1 MVIDMKIGI
10 LLVLHGSRV
19 NEWKEVAINYK
30 DLLKNYFE
38 LVEFGFIE
46 FNQPTLREAVEA
58 LVKMGATEIVAVPL
72 LFAAGAHF
80 YRDIPRLI
88 GIDENG
94 NVTVNEKSVK
104 VIIARPIGIDKR
116 VAEVLKER
124 VEQALESPWQI

>member
-1 MVIDMKIGI
+1 MKTGI

-30 DLLKNYFE
+30 DLLKEYFD

-46 FNQPTLREAVEA
+46 FNEPSLRAATES
-58 LVKMGATEIVAVPL
+58 LVKMGAQEIIAVPL

-88 GIDENG
+88 GVNDNG
-94 NVTVNEKSVK
+94 EVDIEGKKVK
-104 VIIARPIGIDKR
+104 VSIARPIGIDKR
-116 VAEVLKER
+116 VAEILKER
-124 VEQALESPWQI
+124 VEQVIESPRQI